1 VKIGYRYSVPLVLLL
16 VPYCYAMFFTFPL
29 GDDFVR
35 ALLADGLFDWRGAL
49 SDLGLH
55 WMRWSG
61 RYTHHFL
68 VVFLGDAVMT
78 RAGYGAVCLGVF
90 SLYGIAL
97 FGIFRHVAAG
107 ARPQELAFLTLASLL
122 ALAAGHDALNVTYYL
137 VTDALG
143 LGIGNAMLLM
153 FIFALC
159 RLWHVPVLRRRD
171 TAFALFCSVF
181 AIGCY
186 EHAAIAAL
194 LAAALALWMASRCQ
208 HPHRAAYR
216 LIAGVTLFFLLVSF
230 LAPGNFNRQRIRE
243 VSWDRIAQQLLLAG
257 RDWLDIVLHALRT
270 PFALLAVF
278 LGLAVTPRVR
288 VGVQAI
294 APAKLA
300 AAGMLA
306 LVALSAGIV
315 LVHALSDVRV
325 TSTHKLPASIYLL
338 AGAALS
344 YVTVA
349 CAGRLRT
356 LASRVPVVLLVA
368 PVILL
373 FAASPNTTSTI
384 GSILT
389 GQLDAYATTMTQ
401 RLEVLAA
408 TQQDDVQLAALQAC
422 PFPACAGEPIPASS
436 AAWPATYIARLYG
449 QRRVVTAAPDPS
461 RAYASLPAGRSEPW
475 TRIPGS
481 DLEAAFAAINPGP
494 NASYRDGWL
503 FVRTARSAPVPALRV
518 RTAQPSFL
526 GKPHMA
532 RLAPVHAG
540 SPAGEGGS
548 LALYAAPLGLADPS
562 GLAAIFVSLDG
573 ANYHRLSI
581 TRE

>member
-1 VKIGYRYSVPLVLLL
+1 MKIGYRYSVPLVLLL
-16 VPYCYAMFFTFPL
+16 VPFCYAMFFTFPL

-35 ALLADGLFDWRGAL
+35 ALLAEGLFDWRGGL
-49 SDLGLH
+49 QDLGLH

-78 RAGYGAVCLGVF
+78 RAGYGTVCLGVF

-97 FGIFRHVAAG
+97 FGIFRHLAAG

-122 ALAAGHDALNVTYYL
+122 ALAAGHDALNITYYL

-143 LGIGNAMLLM
+143 LGIGNAMVLM
-153 FIFALC
+153 FIFAVC
-159 RLWHVPVLRRRD
+159 RIWHAPVLRRSD

-186 EHAAIAAL
+186 EHAAIATL
-194 LAAALALWMASRCQ
+194 IAAALALWMASSCQ

-216 LIAGVTLFFLLVSF
+216 LIAGVALFFLLVSF

-243 VSWDRIAQQLLLAG
+243 VSWDGIAQQLLFAG
-257 RDWLDIVLHALRT
+257 KDWLDITLHALRT
-270 PFALLAVF
+270 HFALLAVF

-288 VGVQAI
+288 DGLPVI
-294 APAKLA
+294 PPAKMA

-306 LVALSAGIV
+306 FVVLSAGIV

-338 AGAALS
+338 AGAVLS

-349 CAGRLRT
+349 CAGKLRA
-356 LASRVPVVLLVA
+356 LASRVPVIVLVA

-373 FAASPNTTSTI
+373 FAASPNTTRTV
-384 GSILT
+384 GSILA
-389 GQLDAYATTMTQ
+389 GQLDTYAATMTR
-401 RLEVLAA
+401 RLEVLGA
-408 TQQDDVQLAALQAC
+408 TQQDDVQLAPLQAC

-436 AAWPATYIARLYG
+436 AAWPSTYIARLYG

-461 RAYASLPAGRSEPW
+461 CAYASLPAGRAAPW

-481 DLEAAFAAINPGP
+481 DLEAAYAAINPGP

-503 FVRTARSAPVPALRV
+503 FVRAARSAPVPSLRIL
-518 RTAQPSFL
+518 TAPPSFFDR
-526 GKPHMA
+526 PHTP
-532 RLAPVHAG
+532 RLAPVNPG
-540 SPAGEGGS
+540 SPAGAGGS
-548 LALYAAPLGLADPS
+548 PALYAAPLGLSDASDR
-562 GLAAIFVSLDG
+562 AEIFVSLDG
-573 ANYHRLSI
+573 ANYHRLPI